1 MIVQLELLKKNMVFR
16 QGLSEIRMGEIP
28 GAISLLGPSEKKQ
41 SGRNRGGVLMTV
53 GERGLAKFLIET
65 IENPPEYAN

>member
-1 MIVQLELLKKNMVFR
+1 
-16 QGLSEIRMGEIP
+16 MGEIP

-53 GERGLAKFLIET
+53 GERVLAKFLIET